1 MSSASLNILYG
12 HGHAYNHAEMSNE
25 LKRLLVFHIRIRAL
39 CTTNYT
45 VLQASA
51 PVLLLLMHRK
61 TFLQSNAFQSCAL
74 MESRVSLTK
83 VLNKKI

>member
-25 LKRLLVFHIRIRAL
+25 LKRLLVFHIQIRAL

-51 PVLLLLMHRK
+51 PVLMHRK

-74 MESRVSLTK
+74 TESRVSLTK
-83 VLNKKI
+83 VLNKKNLI